1 MEREAFLPSKHG
13 WKFDN
18 DWPHQPDIIVELPLV
33 GKVGIGDAA
42 NGLCGGMVYSAL
54 DYYLAGRPV
63 PELTSPPASESATF
77 KHIYRRLFDSFDIP
91 WTAVKYYAWMG
102 CPSDE
107 ALGHSTYL
115 EAVRLMTLIE
125 THPVPLGMI
134 RHYTKNPFRLGEN
147 HQILAYRLVPK
158 GDGTTIHIGVY
169 DPNYSMRDDIELVF
183 DAKKLTLE
191 HSEDGPQRGFFIT
204 PYRADDEY

>member
-18 DWPHQPDIIVELPLV
+18 DWPHQPDIIVDLPLI

-54 DYYLAGRPV
+54 DYYLAGQPIPDV
-63 PELTSPPASESATF
+63 VSPPPSESETF
-77 KHIYRRLFDSFDIP
+77 KHIYKRLFDSFDIP
-91 WTAVKYYAWMG
+91 WGAAKYYAWMA

-107 ALGHSTYL
+107 PLGHATYL
-115 EAVRLMTLIE
+115 EAVRLMTIVE

-134 RHYTKNPFRLGEN
+134 RYYSMSPFRLGEN
-147 HQILAYRLVPK
+147 HQILAYKLTTEN
-158 GDGTTIHIGVY
+158 GGTTIRIGIY
-169 DPNYSMRDDIELVF
+169 DPNYAMRDDIELVF
-183 DAKKLTLE
+183 DAAKRTLE

-204 PYRADDEY
+204 RYRTELP